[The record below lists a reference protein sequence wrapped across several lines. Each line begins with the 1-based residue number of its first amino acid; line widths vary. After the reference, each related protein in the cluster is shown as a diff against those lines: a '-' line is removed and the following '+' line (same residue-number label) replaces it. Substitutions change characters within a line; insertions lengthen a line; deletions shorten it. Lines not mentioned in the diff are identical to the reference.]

1 MVIFGPERFG
11 LISIFLTVASCH
23 NHLTFIHTRR
33 AFFPSSLRTCGPSSP
48 ASLLPQRHDLVVPP
62 LNGVSSMRGETRRF
76 ASLTPKDPSKDEP
89 RRPAGW
95 VKLVKL
101 LKRLL
106 TKMAARLQRKS
117 MTGLFPGRLVR
128 PSLSW
133 KLISRLVALV
143 ASFSLATS
151 MAGAGRSPSPVE
163 IPYSDFLRVV
173 DKKPARIQR
182 VMISPSRW
190 DFMIELP
197 APAVEEAT
205 ADPKVASAAESP
217 AAPESKT
224 VPSAIERFKVSAAAK
239 VKSRRMGGAAVKTG
253 PTVIRGFT
261 RPVLAHQYMIE
272 KLSQAD
278 IPFKATSTT
287 AQKRLAALFPLIYL
301 GGILGFYSRTFTKM
315 GGGAGKKVESGALP
329 PGSGFEGVAG
339 MSSSKAEVSEIVEML
354 KFPERYVAVGARL
367 PSGILLVGP
376 PGTGK
381 TLLARAVAAEAQV
394 PFFFCSGSDFV
405 EMYVGR
411 GAARVRQLFKD
422 ATKSKSTASIIFVD
436 ELDAIGKSRNSVLG
450 LRDNSEAEQT
460 LNQLLAC
467 MDGLDTSN
475 NGVIVIAATNRFAVL
490 DDALTRPGRFDRVV
504 NVGLP
509 DEEGRRAILKV
520 HMAKDMRA
528 YEEPMDDIAVVVA
541 KLTPGACGADL
552 AALVNE
558 AAIRAVRRGANRLS
572 TGDFVDAIQQ
582 SNQGRGSQGDP
593 VTQLLK
599 RFT

>member
-1 MVIFGPERFG
+1 
-11 LISIFLTVASCH
+11 
-23 NHLTFIHTRR
+23 
-33 AFFPSSLRTCGPSSP
+33 
-48 ASLLPQRHDLVVPP
+48 
-62 LNGVSSMRGETRRF
+62 
-76 ASLTPKDPSKDEP
+76 
-89 RRPAGW
+89 
-95 VKLVKL
+95 
-101 LKRLL
+101 
-106 TKMAARLQRKS
+106 
-117 MTGLFPGRLVR
+117 
-128 PSLSW
+128 
-133 KLISRLVALV
+133 
-143 ASFSLATS
+143 
-151 MAGAGRSPSPVE
+151 MAGAGRSPPPVE
-163 IPYSDFLRVV
+163 IPYSEFLRVV
-173 DKKPARIQR
+173 DQKPALIQR
-182 VMISPSRW
+182 VMISPTRW

-217 AAPESKT
+217 AALESKT

-261 RPVLAHQYMIE
+261 RPVAARPEMIE

-278 IPFKATSTT
+278 IPFKAASAT
-287 AQKRLAALFPLIYL
+287 ARKGLAALLPLIYL
-301 GGILGFYSRTFTKM
+301 GGFLGFYSRTFTKM
-315 GGGAGKKVESGALP
+315 GGGAGKKVASGALP

-405 EMYVGR
+405 EMFVGR

-436 ELDAIGKSRNSVLG
+436 ELDAIGKSRNSGLG

-475 NGVIVIAATNRFAVL
+475 DGVIVIAATNRFAVL

-582 SNQGRGSQGDP
+582 SNQGRGSPGDP